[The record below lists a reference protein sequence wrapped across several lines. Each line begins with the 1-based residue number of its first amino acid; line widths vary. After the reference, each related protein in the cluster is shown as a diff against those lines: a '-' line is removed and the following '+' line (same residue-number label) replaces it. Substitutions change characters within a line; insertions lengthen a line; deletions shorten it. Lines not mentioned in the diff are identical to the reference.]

1 MEGRERGWL
10 RGRENERRR
19 EKAGCGRLSL
29 QSLRVVAE
37 DENKCTDY
45 SSLVEKKGRYGTL
58 LRRESCGHFL
68 KGRAPWPLSQ
78 GESAVT
84 LAWTG
89 FYCFSRVLRQ
99 RRIYYLLHR
108 MLLSTF

>member
-19 EKAGCGRLSL
+19 HKAGCGRLSL

-37 DENKCTDY
+37 DENKCTQTTEVLRSERD
-45 SSLVEKKGRYGTL
+45 STGTL
-58 LRRESCGHFL
+58 LR
-68 KGRAPWPLSQ
+68 
-78 GESAVT
+78 GESYSCFFQEESASP

-89 FYCFSRVLRQ
+89 FYCFSWV
-99 RRIYYLLHR
+99 
-108 MLLSTF
+108 LLSIT